1 MATISAPSAR
11 RAARGVNPPRWRSH
25 VPPAWGGVGRA
36 LGLSLGLGLAAPLV
50 GCGIARD
57 EHQRAL
63 DAQKATLDG
72 ELKKMRDDYDKQL
85 SDKSAAV
92 RGLETEVK
100 RLGGSLSEATARE
113 ATLKSELG
121 QTSAELASTQQNL
134 AATTEE
140 LERLRKQREQTA
152 KMAKAFR
159 DLALKLKS
167 MVDSG
172 KLSVVVRNGR
182 MTLNLP
188 DDILFPSGSAELKKE
203 GQEAIRALAGVLSG
217 VAERNFLVCG
227 HTDNVPVGRGNR
239 FKSNWDLST
248 ARAVTVTKLLLEEG
262 VPAARL
268 AAAGFADGDPVADN
282 GSKDGRQ
289 KNRRTEIV
297 LMPNIE
303 ELPVVPEG
311 L

>member
-1 MATISAPSAR
+1 MIAIEGSLLHLVDLRS
-11 RAARGVNPPRWRSH
+11 RAADFE
-25 VPPAWGGVGRA
+25 
-36 LGLSLGLGLAAPLV
+36 PL
-50 GCGIARD
+50 IRD
-57 EHQRAL
+57 
-63 DAQKATLDG
+63 
-72 ELKKMRDDYDKQL
+72 
-85 SDKSAAV
+85 
-92 RGLETEVK
+92 
-100 RLGGSLSEATARE
+100 
-113 ATLKSELG
+113 
-121 QTSAELASTQQNL
+121 
-134 AATTEE
+134 
-140 LERLRKQREQTA
+140 
-152 KMAKAFR
+152 
-159 DLALKLKS
+159 
-167 MVDSG
+167 
-172 KLSVVVRNGR
+172 R
-182 MTLNLP
+182 M
-188 DDILFPSGSAELKKE
+188 
-203 GQEAIRALAGVLSG
+203 LAGVLSG

>member
-1 MATISAPSAR
+1 MATLPAPSRPR
-11 RAARGVNPPRWRSH
+11 RLGLASRP
-25 VPPAWGGVGRA
+25 A
-36 LGLSLGLGLAAPLV
+36 LGLVFGLSAPLV
-50 GCGIARD
+50 GCGISQG

-63 DAQKATLDG
+63 DAQKAALDG

-203 GQEAIRALAGVLSG
+203 GQEAIRALAGVLGG
-217 VAERNFLVCG
+217 VADRNFLVCG
-227 HTDNVPVGRGNR
+227 HTDNVPVGKANR

-262 VPAARL
+262 VPATRL

-282 GSKDGRQ
+282 ASKDGRQ